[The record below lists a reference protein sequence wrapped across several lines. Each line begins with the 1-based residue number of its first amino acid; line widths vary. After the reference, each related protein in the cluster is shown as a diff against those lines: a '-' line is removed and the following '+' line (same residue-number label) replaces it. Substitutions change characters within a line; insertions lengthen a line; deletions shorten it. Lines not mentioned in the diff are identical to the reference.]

1 MKIAIPTDDK
11 NTVANHFGRC
21 KFYLC
26 FDEKGGALDEIKNTS
41 EHMGGVGLP
50 PDLLK
55 KNCVDVLL
63 CKDLGPNAISL
74 CKNNGIEV
82 YKLPE
87 AKSIIDLFRL
97 WQSGELAEATLNQGC
112 ESHK

>member
-21 KFYLC
+21 LFYLC
-26 FDEKGGALDEIKNTS
+26 FDETGEVLDEIKNTS

-55 KNCVDVLL
+55 QSGVDILL
-63 CKDLGPNAISL
+63 CKDLGPNAINL
-74 CKNNGIEV
+74 CKNNGTKV
-82 YKLPE
+82 YKLPKAE
-87 AKSIIDLFRL
+87 LINDLFSL
-97 WQSGELAEATLNQGC
+97 WRSGKLAEACVDQGC